1 MHSVPGL
8 VLCGKRPP
16 SRFTF
21 INVKP
26 RKAAK
31 RSIASQWSTST
42 TKFGTKFS
50 GSPRMEAAHACSAF
64 PCGGSSIV

>member
-26 RKAAK
+26 RKAANC
-31 RSIASQWSTST
+31 SIASQ
-42 TKFGTKFS
+42 
-50 GSPRMEAAHACSAF
+50 
-64 PCGGSSIV
+64 